1 MKCFH
6 AHTPSH
12 SPTPLHMAMPS
23 VAIVTSNANDT
34 QIPSLC
40 RLTNTQC
47 NLPMGNPSRVNP
59 DSYHSTLGLSDEHD
73 RVFSLGNRTFRITPQ
88 VSNTHTELS
97 DSTAGL
103 LHTYRIFR
111 ILLRVSFTHTGPFGY
126 YRGSPSLKFQA
137 FHLRGLTTPFLLR
150 PTRIDYFSFSDLNFE
165 SSLDVVSKTNPTHTH
180 QEWWMTIPCTHTRLD
195 AMSLCT

>member
-23 VAIVTSNANDT
+23 VAIITGNANDT

-47 NLPMGNPSRVNP
+47 NFPMGNPSRVNL

-73 RVFSLGNRTFRITPQ
+73 RVFYLGNITFWITPW
-88 VSNTHTELS
+88 VSNTHIELL
-97 DSTAGL
+97 DNIAGL
-103 LHTYRIFR
+103 SHPYRIFQ
-111 ILLRVSFTHTGPFGY
+111 ILLRVSFTHTGPFEY
-126 YRGSPSLKFQA
+126 YRGSPSPKF
-137 FHLRGLTTPFLLR
+137 
-150 PTRIDYFSFSDLNFE
+150 
-165 SSLDVVSKTNPTHTH
+165 
-180 QEWWMTIPCTHTRLD
+180 
-195 AMSLCT
+195 